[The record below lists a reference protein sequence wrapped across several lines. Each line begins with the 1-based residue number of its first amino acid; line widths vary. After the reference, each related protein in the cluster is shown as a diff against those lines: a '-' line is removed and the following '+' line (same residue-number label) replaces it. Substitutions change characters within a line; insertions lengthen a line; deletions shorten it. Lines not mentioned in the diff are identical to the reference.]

1 MNIYFARHGQ
11 TDWNIIGKVQGTTEI
26 PLNETG
32 IKQAEQLCEYFE
44 KQHISLNKV
53 YTSHQIRAMQTA
65 RIVSDCF
72 HLDYEAIPGL
82 EEMNMGTFEGH
93 TWADIEAL
101 RPDELKR
108 WNSNKRYEKTP
119 CGESYQMVLER
130 LFRALDDIIEKHDP
144 SSDQNLLVISH
155 GGVIMTL
162 IAIKENIPFEES
174 HLKISVPNAT
184 PLCFS
189 IDDLMRI
196 KRKALGIERLSAI
209 QT

>member
-11 TDWNIIGKVQGTTEI
+11 TDWNILGKVQGTTEI

-32 IKQAEQLCEYFE
+32 INQAEQLCEYFE

-65 RIVSDCF
+65 CIVSDRF

-82 EEMNMGTFEGH
+82 EEMNMGTFEGN
-93 TWADIEAL
+93 TWADTETL
-101 RPDELKR
+101 QPDELKR

-119 CGESYQMVLER
+119 GGESYQMVLER
-130 LFRALDDIIEKHDP
+130 LFRALDDIIENHDP

-162 IAIKENIPFEES
+162 IAINENIPFEES

-189 IDDLMRI
+189 IDDLMCI
-196 KRKALGIERLSAI
+196 KRKALEIERLSAI

>member
-11 TDWNIIGKVQGTTEI
+11 TDWNILGKVQGTTDI

-32 IKQAEQLCEYFE
+32 IRQANLLCEYFE
-44 KQHISLNKV
+44 KQSISLNKV
-53 YTSHQIRAMQTA
+53 YTSRQIRAEQTA
-65 RIVSDCF
+65 RIVSDRF
-72 HLDYEAIPGL
+72 KIDHEAVPGL
-82 EEMNMGTFEGH
+82 EEMNMGVFEGH
-93 TWADIEAL
+93 TWTETETL
-101 RPDELKR
+101 YLDELKR
-108 WNSNKRYEKTP
+108 WNSNKRYERTP
-119 CGESYQMVLER
+119 GGESYQMVLER
-130 LFRALDDIIEKHDP
+130 LFRALDGIIERHDP

-162 IAIKENIPFEES
+162 IAINESVPFEES

-196 KRKALGIERLSAI
+196 KRKALEA
-209 QT
+209 